1 MKILVVNGPNL
12 NMLGIREPDTYGKM
26 TLKDIY
32 TLMEK
37 RAKEYNF
44 EIEFFQSNHEGTI
57 VDRIQESYKKVDYIV
72 INPGA
77 FTHYSIA
84 IRDALL
90 SVGIKT
96 IEVHLSN
103 IHSREEFRKKSVI
116 SDIALGQIIG
126 FGYHGYLLAI
136 EFIQRKEEEE

>member
-44 EIEFFQSNHEGTI
+44 EIEFFQSNHEGAI
-57 VDRIQESYKKVDYIV
+57 VDRIQESYKKVDYII